1 MRIES
6 ASMITLQKTNAT
18 LVSVAVITFNQKDYI
33 GECLD
38 SALRQT
44 YRPLEIIVADDGS
57 SDGTRDIILRYAADH
72 PGVVIPVFAPANA
85 GVTANSTAAHQA
97 CTGKYIAWLG
107 GDDIMADD
115 KIARQV
121 AVMEADD
128 RIAVCYHDLD
138 VFDSATD
145 ASLRRFS
152 EMNQPREGGI
162 ETAIRYG
169 TFNGGSATM
178 VRRASAPECYDARI
192 PVASDWLYWVECL
205 QGGGRMVYINAVL
218 GRYRRHTRNVTAE
231 TSATRLLLL
240 DHLMTCAII
249 LVRMP
254 CYAGEVSHSTAR
266 LLVSLA
272 RRSKTGRTRIMLLA
286 IATIIAATAI
296 SITGALLRLNGT
308 RHER

>member
-1 MRIES
+1 MV
-6 ASMITLQKTNAT
+6 ASQKADAP

-33 GECLD
+33 GQCLD

-57 SDGTRDIILRYAADH
+57 CDGTRDIVLRYAADH
-72 PGVVIPVFAPANA
+72 PGIVVPVFAPTNA

-107 GDDIMADD
+107 GDDIMTDD
-115 KIARQV
+115 KIVRQV
-121 AVMEADD
+121 AVMEADP
-128 RIAVCYHDLD
+128 RVAVCYHDLD

-152 EMNQPREGGI
+152 EMNRPREGGI
-162 ETAIRYG
+162 ETVIRYG

-178 VRRASAPECYDARI
+178 VRRACAPECYDARI
-192 PVASDWLYWVECL
+192 LVASDWLYWVECL
-205 QGGGRMVYINAVL
+205 QGGGRIVYINAVL
-218 GRYRRHTRNVTAE
+218 GRYRRHARNVTAE

-254 CYAGEVSHSTAR
+254 CYAGEVSHTTAR

-272 RRSKTGRTRIMLLA
+272 RRSETGRTRLMLLA
-286 IATIIAATAI
+286 IATIVAAIVI
-296 SITGALLRLNGT
+296 SAVKFLLRLKGK
-308 RHER
+308 